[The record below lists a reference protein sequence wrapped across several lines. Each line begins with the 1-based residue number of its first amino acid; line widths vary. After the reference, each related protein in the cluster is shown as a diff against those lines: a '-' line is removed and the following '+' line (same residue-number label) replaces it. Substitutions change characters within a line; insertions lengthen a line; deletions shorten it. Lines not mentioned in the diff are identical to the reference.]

1 MDILKYNGFEGSA
14 ELDMASLTCRGKL
27 LFVDDLVTYQ
37 ASSPGG
43 LQGEFEAA
51 VDDYL
56 ETCRELGREP
66 QRPFKGL
73 FNVRV
78 SPERHKAAVLRAA
91 ADGVTL
97 NEVVNSALDLY
108 LSGKAEIVHTVKMEL
123 TAAQK
128 QFTAFAAQTSPLTW
142 SEPGKAQNDH

>member
-37 ASSPGG
+37 ASSPEG
-43 LQGEFEAA
+43 LQREFEAA

-91 ADGVTL
+91 SDGMTL
-97 NEVVNSALDLY
+97 NEVINSALELY
-108 LSGKAEIVHTVKMEL
+108 LTGKAEIVHTVKVEL
-123 TAAQK
+123 EAAQK
-128 QFTAFAAQTSPLTW
+128 QF
-142 SEPGKAQNDH
+142 GR